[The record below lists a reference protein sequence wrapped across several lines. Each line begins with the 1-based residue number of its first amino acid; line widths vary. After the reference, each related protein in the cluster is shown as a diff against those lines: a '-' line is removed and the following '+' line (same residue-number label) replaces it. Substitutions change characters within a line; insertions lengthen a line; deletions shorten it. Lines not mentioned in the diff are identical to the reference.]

1 MPAAIQQTA
10 PVFKIDGSDFAA
22 ADLGKLTG
30 VRVERGYC
38 TVSRATL
45 RFADAGFAISTS
57 GTFAIGKSVSVTER
71 ESKQVLFEGE
81 ITSVSLEQGHDYIP
95 ELVVVADDHL
105 HRLARTSITAT
116 YLQMKASDVIQ
127 KAASSAGLSTDIA
140 ATTVV
145 FDYLIQGGTAL
156 AYIDQLATRAG
167 MVWWC
172 EYPRKL
178 KVAKPDS
185 GSGPKV
191 DFDLADDALGV
202 RTFSVRASARNISSV
217 TVTGWDLKQTEKV
230 VGTATTN
237 RTKESTFVDLA
248 KAESFGTSKLTRS
261 DLAPL
266 TQKEATTLAEAINKD
281 AASQSV
287 TARGTGPGDGRL
299 EPGTKVAVQ
308 NAGPAS
314 GTYLV
319 TEVEHRYDR
328 TGFTTTFVAGSFRRE
343 GLVDLLAAPTSEPGF
358 TLDNVITGVVTNI
371 DDPDKLG
378 RVKVKFPS
386 IAEEPESEWARVVT
400 VGGGPDRGALFLPEV
415 NDEVLVAFE
424 RGDTRRPIVL
434 GGLFS
439 TKNGFPG
446 DNPVKDGLVDVRRLT
461 SRVGHLVELCDRSG
475 EEYVLI
481 QHGKKK
487 HSVKFE
493 NDKVDI
499 TADSVPI
506 KMSNGQAFIELK
518 ANGDIVIDGKNITI
532 KGQMDVKVEG
542 LNVQA
547 KAQANAGLEG
557 GAALALKGNASADLQ
572 AGGVLNL
579 KGAKVGING

>member
-1 MPAAIQQTA
+1 MTSTIQQTA
-10 PVFKIDGSDFAA
+10 PVFKVDGADFAV

-30 VRVERGYC
+30 VRIERGYC

-45 RFADAGFAISTS
+45 RFLDHGFAISTS
-57 GTFAIGKSVSVTER
+57 GTFGIGKEVSVKDADSGEL
-71 ESKQVLFEGE
+71 LFSGE
-81 ITSVSLEQGHDYIP
+81 ITSVSLEQGQEYIP

-105 HRLARTSITAT
+105 HRLSRTSITAT
-116 YLQMKASDVIQ
+116 YLQMKASEVIT
-127 KAASSAGLSTDIA
+127 KAAAASGLSTDIA
-140 ATTVV
+140 ATKVV

-156 AYIDQLATRAG
+156 AYIDQLATRSG

-172 EYPRKL
+172 EYPKKL
-178 KVAKPDS
+178 KVAKPDGAS
-185 GSGPKV
+185 GSPV
-191 DFDLADDALGV
+191 DFDLGENADGI

-217 TVTGWDLKQTEKV
+217 TVTGWDLKQTQKV
-230 VGTATTN
+230 VGTATTD
-237 RTKESTFVDLA
+237 RTKESRFVDLA
-248 KAESFGTSKLTRS
+248 KAKEFGTSKLTRS

-266 TQKEATTLAEAINKD
+266 TQSEATTLAEAINKD

-287 TARGTGPGDGRL
+287 TARGTGPGNGHVK
-299 EPGTKVAVQ
+299 PGVKVAVK

-328 TGFTTTFVAGSFRRE
+328 NGFTTTFVAGSFRRE

-358 TLDNVITGVVTNI
+358 SLDNVITAVVTDI
-371 DDPDKLG
+371 TDPDGLG

-400 VGGGPDRGALFLPEV
+400 VGGGPDRGALFLPEI

-439 TKNGFPG
+439 AKNAFPG
-446 DNPVKDGLVDVRRLT
+446 ESPVSNGLVDVRRLT
-461 SRVGHLVELCDRSG
+461 SRTGHLVELCDKG
-475 EEYVLI
+475 GDEYVLI
-481 QHGKKK
+481 KHGQKA
-487 HSVKFE
+487 HSIKFE

-499 TADSVPI
+499 TADNAPI
-506 KMSNGQAFIELK
+506 KMTNGQATVELK
-518 ANGDIVIDGKNITI
+518 ANGDIVIDGNNITI
-532 KGQMDVKVEG
+532 KGKMDVKVEG